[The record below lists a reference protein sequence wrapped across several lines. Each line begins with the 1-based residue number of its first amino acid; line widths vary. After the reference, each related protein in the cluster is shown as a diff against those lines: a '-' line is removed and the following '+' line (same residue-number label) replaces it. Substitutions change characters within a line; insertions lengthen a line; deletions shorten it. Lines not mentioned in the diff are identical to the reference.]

1 MRRSIIIFIYFSR
14 DSRDSLVVSDREEK
28 SADVKKTTPPPP
40 PAAAKPK
47 PMTASEIRQQL
58 AGKTLGDLMV
68 LFSRGG
74 GGGIW

>member
-1 MRRSIIIFIYFSR
+1 MFMYFSR
-14 DSRDSLVVSDREEK
+14 DSRDSLVASDREEK

-40 PAAAKPK
+40 PTAVTKPK

-58 AGKTLGDLMV
+58 AGKTLGDLVVV
-68 LFSRGG
+68 LPKG